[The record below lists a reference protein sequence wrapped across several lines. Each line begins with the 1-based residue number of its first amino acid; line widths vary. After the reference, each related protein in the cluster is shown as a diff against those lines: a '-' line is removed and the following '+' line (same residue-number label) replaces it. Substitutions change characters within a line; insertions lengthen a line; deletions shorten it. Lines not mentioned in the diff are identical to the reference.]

1 MEGSQTGL
9 DMDACRNLCWSL
21 SHCEQPGNET
31 AALED
36 MTMGKQWG
44 KNGDPHELDAK
55 AQKLMEDKD
64 AESRTRILTGPL
76 EKAFTAVLI
85 VWALF
90 QLWANTFGTL
100 GAVKLRT
107 AHIMFLLPLALTL
120 YPTFK
125 QERRRRKSLPA
136 WDVLLIAAA
145 VLSCGYILWRYDAL
159 ARTGRLNT
167 TDVYVGVLCLLVA
180 FEAARRT
187 SGNLAAI
194 ALIFLSYFAV
204 WGKYV
209 PGTFATGAF
218 TLKRVIKSLV
228 WDTGGILGT
237 GASVSATYIFVFV
250 LFGAFLKYSGF
261 SQFINDIALTL
272 VGRSPGGPAKVAVL
286 ASALMGM
293 INGSAI
299 ANVATTG
306 TITIPLMKKTGYKKD
321 FAAAVEAVAST
332 GGQFTPPIMGA
343 VGFVMAEFM
352 AVSYTKVMLAAAIP
366 AFLYYLTL
374 IYSVHLEAKR
384 LGLSGLAPENIPKA
398 GKVMRERGHLLLP
411 LAALM
416 ALMLAGYTPLFAAIA
431 AIFVTIAAS
440 WLRRETRMDLNAIVR
455 ATVEG
460 SKSAVSVGVSCVIIG
475 VIIASVNMTS
485 LGLNFGNLILKVVG
499 EGQLFLGGLMVM
511 IMSTIL
517 GMGVPGVAAYV
528 IVYVVAVPVLRAT
541 GATEMAAN
549 MFCLIYACL
558 SNITPPVA
566 MSSYV
571 ASGIAESS
579 MTKTSLIA
587 MKLGIAGFILPFF
600 FLNNPVL
607 LYGSTEGVALMETV
621 RAFVTAC
628 VGVLALSAGLAGLPV
643 KKYAAGVTALRLV
656 CRAML
661 LVGGVLFVNPTLATD
676 IVGLVLIAA
685 QYALDKLVLSKAKP
699 LAA

>member
-1 MEGSQTGL
+1 MADEISKI
-9 DMDACRNLCWSL
+9 
-21 SHCEQPGNET
+21 GNP
-31 AALED
+31 
-36 MTMGKQWG
+36 
-44 KNGDPHELDAK
+44 NELDAK

-64 AESRTRILTGPL
+64 AESRNRIFVGTL
-76 EKAFTAVLI
+76 EKAFTVILVIWAV
-85 VWALF
+85 F
-90 QLWANTFGTL
+90 QVWANTFGTL

-107 AHIMFLLPLALTL
+107 AHIMFLLPLAFML
-120 YPTFK
+120 YPTYK
-125 QERRRRKSLPA
+125 KERRRRKMLPA
-136 WDVLLIAAA
+136 WDMVFIAATVA
-145 VLSCGYILWRYDAL
+145 CFGYILWRYDAL
-159 ARTGRLNT
+159 AKTGRLNS
-167 TDVYVGVLCLLVA
+167 TDVWVGVVCLLLV
-180 FEAARRT
+180 FEAARRA
-187 SGNLAAI
+187 SGNLAII
-194 ALIFLSYFAV
+194 ALVFLSYFAV
-204 WGKYV
+204 WGRYI
-209 PGTFATGAF
+209 PGTFGTSAF
-218 TLKRVIKSLV
+218 TLKRVIKALV
-228 WDTGGILGT
+228 WDTNGILGT
-237 GASVSATYIFVFV
+237 GAGVSATYIFVFV
-250 LFGAFLKYSGF
+250 LFGSFLKYSGF

-272 VGRSPGGPAKVAVL
+272 VGRSPGGPAKVAVI

-366 AFLYYLTL
+366 AFLYYLSL

-384 LGLSGLAPENIPKA
+384 LGLSGLSPENIPQA
-398 GKVMRERGHLLLP
+398 GKVLRERGHLLIP
-411 LAALM
+411 LVVLM
-416 ALMLAGYTPLFAAIA
+416 ALMFMGYTPLFAAIA
-431 AIFVTIAAS
+431 AIFVTIPVS
-440 WLRRETRMDLNAIVR
+440 WMHKDTRMNLKTILQ

-460 SKSAVSVGVSCVIIG
+460 SRSAIGVGISCIIIG
-475 VIIASVNMTS
+475 VIIGSVNMTS

-571 ASGIAESS
+571 AAGIADSN
-579 MTKTSLIA
+579 MTKTSFIA
-587 MKLGIAGFILPFF
+587 MKLGVAGFILPFF

-607 LYGSTEGVALMETV
+607 LYGSTEGVAISETI
-621 RAFVTAC
+621 RAFLTSS
-628 VGVLALSAGLAGLPV
+628 VGVLALAAGLAGLPV
-643 KKYAAGVTALRLV
+643 QAYSKRTTALRFV

-661 LVGGVLFVNPTLATD
+661 LAGGVLFVNPTLTTD
-676 IVGLVLIAA
+676 ILGLVLIAA
-685 QYALDKLVLSKAKP
+685 EIAIDKLVLAKAKP
-699 LAA
+699 IAEAA

>member
-1 MEGSQTGL
+1 
-9 DMDACRNLCWSL
+9 MDDKLW
-21 SHCEQPGNET
+21 
-31 AALED
+31 
-36 MTMGKQWG
+36 
-44 KNGDPHELDAK
+44 KNGDAHALDEK
-55 AQKLMEDKD
+55 AQKLVQQKD
-64 AESRTRILTGPL
+64 AESRTRILTGPAQL
-76 EKAFTAVLI
+76 IFTAVLI
-85 VWALF
+85 IWAVF
-90 QLWANTFGTL
+90 QVWANTVGTL
-100 GAVKLRT
+100 GAVKLRA
-107 AHIMFLLPLALTL
+107 AHILFLLPLAIAL
-120 YPTFK
+120 YPTCK
-125 QERRRRKSLPA
+125 KERRRRSSLPV
-136 WDVLLIAAA
+136 WDYLLIAA
-145 VLSCGYILWRYDAL
+145 SIFCYGYILWRYDAL

-167 TDVYVGVLCLLVA
+167 MDVYVGVVCLLTA

-194 ALIFLSYFAV
+194 ALVFLSYFAV

-209 PGTFATGAF
+209 PGTFGTSAF
-218 TLKRVIKSLV
+218 TLKRIIKSLV

-250 LFGAFLKYSGF
+250 LFGAFLKHSGF

-272 VGRSPGGPAKVAVL
+272 VGRSAGGPAKVAVL

-352 AVSYTKVMLAAAIP
+352 AVSYTKVLLAAAIP
-366 AFLYYLTL
+366 AFLYYLSL
-374 IYSVHLEAKR
+374 LYSVHLEAKR
-384 LGLSGLAPENIPKA
+384 LGLSGIAPENIPQA
-398 GKVMRERGHLLLP
+398 GKVLRERGHLLIP
-411 LAALM
+411 LAVLM
-416 ALMLAGYTPLFAAIA
+416 ALMLLGYTPLFAAIA
-431 AIFVTIAAS
+431 AIFVTILAS
-440 WLRRETRMDLNAIVR
+440 WLRRDTRMDLNAIIR

-460 SKSAVSVGVSCVIIG
+460 CRSAIGVGVSCVIIG
-475 VIIASVNMTS
+475 VIIGSVNMTS
-485 LGLNFGNLILKVVG
+485 LGLNFGSLILKVVG

-511 IMSTIL
+511 VMSSIL

-571 ASGIAESS
+571 AAGIADSN

-587 MKLGIAGFILPFF
+587 MKLGVAGFVVPFF

-607 LYGSTEGVALMETV
+607 LYGSTEGVAIGETI
-621 RAFVTAC
+621 RAFITSS
-628 VGVLALSAGLAGLPV
+628 VGVLALSAGLSGLPARR
-643 KKYAAGVTALRLV
+643 YSASVTAIRLV

-661 LVGGVLFVNPTLATD
+661 IAGGVLFVNPTLMTD
-676 IVGLVLIAA
+676 IIGLMLIAA
-685 QYALDKLVLSKAKP
+685 QCVIDKLVLCKAEP
-699 LAA
+699 LAG

>member
-1 MEGSQTGL
+1 MEEKKGKTG
-9 DMDACRNLCWSL
+9 MPS
-21 SHCEQPGNET
+21 
-31 AALED
+31 
-36 MTMGKQWG
+36 
-44 KNGDPHELDAK
+44 ELDAR
-55 AQKLMEDKD
+55 AQQLMEDKD
-64 AESRTRILTGPL
+64 AESRTRILTGL
-76 EKAFTAVLI
+76 LDKAFTAVLI
-85 VWALF
+85 IWAVF
-90 QLWANTFGTL
+90 QIWINTFGTL
-100 GAVKLRT
+100 GAIKMRT
-107 AHIMFLLPLALTL
+107 AHIMFLLPLAVTL

-125 QERRRRKSLPA
+125 RERRRRKNLPL
-136 WDVLLIAAA
+136 WDWLYIAAA
-145 VLSCGYILWRYDAL
+145 VASYGYILWRYDAL

-167 TDVYVGVLCLLVA
+167 TDVWVGVMCLLLA

-187 SGNLAAI
+187 SRNLAII
-194 ALIFLSYFAV
+194 ALVFLSYFAV
-204 WGKYV
+204 WGRYV
-209 PGTFATGAF
+209 PGVFGTSAF
-218 TLKRVIKSLV
+218 TLKRVVKALV

-237 GASVSATYIFVFV
+237 GANVSATYIFVFV

-366 AFLYYLTL
+366 AFLYYLGL
-374 IYSVHLEAKR
+374 IYSVHLEARR
-384 LGLSGLAPENIPKA
+384 LGLSGLSPENIPKA
-398 GKVMRERGHLLLP
+398 GKVLRERGHLLIP
-411 LAALM
+411 LAVLLTLM
-416 ALMLAGYTPLFAAIA
+416 FLGYTPLFAAIA
-431 AIFVTIAAS
+431 ATVVTVPVS
-440 WLRRETRMDLNAIVR
+440 WLRRDTRMDISVVVR

-460 SKSAVSVGVSCVIIG
+460 SRSAIGVGVSCVIIG
-475 VIIASVNMTS
+475 VVIGSVNMTS
-485 LGLNFGNLILKVVG
+485 LGLNFGNLILQVVG

-549 MFCLIYACL
+549 LFCLIYACL

-571 ASGIAESS
+571 AAGIADSS

-587 MKLGIAGFILPFF
+587 MKLGIAGFVLPFF

-607 LYGSTEGVALMETV
+607 LYGSTEGVTMGETI
-621 RAFVTAC
+621 RAFATSC
-628 VGVLALSAGLAGLPV
+628 VGVLAMSAGLASLPV
-643 KKYAAGVTALRLV
+643 CKYAAGTTALRIV

-661 LVGGVLFVNPTLATD
+661 LIGGLLFVNPTLVTD
-676 IVGLVLIAA
+676 VLGLVIIAA
-685 QYALDKLVLSKAKP
+685 EIAIDKLVLEKARP